1 VRAFLVNGLLLVVS
15 LALCLVAAE
24 GFIRWADGLPAF
36 AMPLPDSIGANAT
49 PSELD
54 GVKLA
59 AGVKRDWYFDDPPPL
74 PNRHKPPDSW
84 IKLDDEV
91 SRNEAAGK
99 SDFRRADMFKAWN
112 SVLAGDPCA
121 FPFLRGA
128 PGRLFMYDPVDG
140 TKSPPYRFL
149 QNATTPIG
157 LVTNQ
162 YGWRGPPV
170 PFKRSPKTIRIVFVG
185 ASTTISKHTFPY
197 SYPEFV
203 GNWLNLWAADRKLDI
218 RFEVMNA
225 GRESVQSMDLATIV
239 RQEVAPLRPDLVVY
253 YEGANQFQPS
263 TIVKKM
269 PEGVKPPQV
278 ASAVPTSAP
287 ARWLRDLSYNFG
299 LARRLQALLASRE
312 VPGDGGE
319 WAKPDYEVSWPADVN
334 EADPDLSVSDLPVNL
349 NVILGDLDRIR
360 ADLAAVDSE
369 LALSSFK
376 WVVKDGMVLNPI
388 RDRTLLEYLNV
399 GYFPFRYRDMERLA
413 NFQNRVYAKYA
424 AAHGLPFIDVARDMP
439 SDPEL
444 YIDAI
449 HDTYPGVRLRAWIVF
464 QQLLPVIEK
473 KLASGAWPKPVPEM
487 GDSHP
492 AFRIPPREVTFQC
505 KAS

>member
-1 VRAFLVNGLLLVVS
+1 
-15 LALCLVAAE
+15 
-24 GFIRWADGLPAF
+24 
-36 AMPLPDSIGANAT
+36 
-49 PSELD
+49 
-54 GVKLA
+54 
-59 AGVKRDWYFDDPPPL
+59 
-74 PNRHKPPDSW
+74 
-84 IKLDDEV
+84 
-91 SRNEAAGK
+91 
-99 SDFRRADMFKAWN
+99 
-112 SVLAGDPCA
+112 
-121 FPFLRGA
+121 
-128 PGRLFMYDPVDG
+128 
-140 TKSPPYRFL
+140 
-149 QNATTPIG
+149 
-157 LVTNQ
+157 
-162 YGWRGPPV
+162 
-170 PFKRSPKTIRIVFVG
+170 
-185 ASTTISKHTFPY
+185 
-197 SYPEFV
+197 
-203 GNWLNLWAADRKLDI
+203 
-218 RFEVMNA
+218 
-225 GRESVQSMDLATIV
+225 MDLATIV
-239 RQEVAPLRPDLVVY
+239 HQEVAPLRPDLVVY
-253 YEGANQFQPS
+253 YEGANQFQPG

-269 PEGVKPPQV
+269 PEGAKPPQV
-278 ASAVPTSAP
+278 APAVPAGAP

-319 WAKPDYEVSWPADVN
+319 WAKPDYEVAWPADVN

-349 NVILGDLDRIR
+349 SVILGDLDRIR
-360 ADLAAVDSE
+360 ADLAAADSE

-388 RDRTLLEYLNV
+388 RDKTLLEYLNV

-464 QQLLPVIEK
+464 QQLLPIIEK

-492 AFRIPPREVTFQC
+492 AFQVPPREVTFQC